1 MDAEFSA
8 LMKNGTWSLVPRRPK
23 MNVVGCCWVYK
34 IKRKSDGTLER
45 YEAWLVSKGYHQQQ
59 GIDFA
64 DTFSPVI
71 KPTTIRL
78 VLSHAISQ
86 GWTLR
91 QIDIQNAFLHGKLSE
106 VVYMSQPQ
114 GYIHPQY
121 PNHVCR
127 LHKAFYGLKQAL
139 RAWYSRLSEKLIT
152 LGFKHSNTDTSL
164 FIFRCNAITIFI
176 LIYVDD
182 IIITGSSTSVIDSV
196 IQSLSREFAVKD
208 LGKLS
213 YFLGVELLPH
223 KAGLFL
229 TQRQYI
235 LNLLNRTKMAEA
247 RPISSPMSSSSQLSL
262 LAGVEFS
269 NPTLYRS
276 TVGALQY
283 LSITRPD
290 VSFAVNKVCQFMH
303 RPTDIR
309 WSEVKRI
316 LRYLKDTI
324 NYGLY
329 L

>member
-1 MDAEFSA
+1 MCVGSTKHCMVSSKPFVLGILDSV
-8 LMKNGTWSLVPRRPK
+8 KNSLHLAS
-23 MNVVGCCWVYK
+23 N
-34 IKRKSDGTLER
+34 TL
-45 YEAWLVSKGYHQQQ
+45 
-59 GIDFA
+59 
-64 DTFSPVI
+64 
-71 KPTTIRL
+71 
-78 VLSHAISQ
+78 
-86 GWTLR
+86 
-91 QIDIQNAFLHGKLSE
+91 
-106 VVYMSQPQ
+106 
-114 GYIHPQY
+114 
-121 PNHVCR
+121 
-127 LHKAFYGLKQAL
+127 
-139 RAWYSRLSEKLIT
+139 
-152 LGFKHSNTDTSL
+152 NTDTSL

-235 LNLLNRTKMAEA
+235 LNLLNRNKMAEA

-303 RPTDIR
+303 RPTDIH

>member
-45 YEAWLVSKGYHQQQ
+45 YKAWLVSKGYHQQQ

-86 GWTLR
+86 GWTLQ

-127 LHKAFYGLKQAL
+127 LHKALYGLKQAL